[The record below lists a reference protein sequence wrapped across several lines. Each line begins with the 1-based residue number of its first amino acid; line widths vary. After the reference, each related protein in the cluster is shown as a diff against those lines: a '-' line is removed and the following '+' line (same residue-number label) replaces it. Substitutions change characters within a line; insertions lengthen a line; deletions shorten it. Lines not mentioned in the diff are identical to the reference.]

1 MRVQSN
7 TAERQKPG
15 RYRALQIPQGELKL
29 KCLKGY
35 KVYKVYKVY
44 KPNSTSGWRSCQRSA
59 SGTNVYRNVQ
69 SSELTQSCL
78 AMWADY
84 HAVICSRYEDYS
96 A

>member
-35 KVYKVYKVY
+35 KVYK
-44 KPNSTSGWRSCQRSA
+44 PNSTSGWRSCQRSA

-69 SSELTQSCL
+69 S
-78 AMWADY
+78 
-84 HAVICSRYEDYS
+84 
-96 A
+96 

>member
-7 TAERQKPG
+7 TAERQKPD
-15 RYRALQIPQGELKL
+15 RYRALQIPQGEVKL
-29 KCLKGY
+29 KCLKG
-35 KVYKVYKVY
+35 Y